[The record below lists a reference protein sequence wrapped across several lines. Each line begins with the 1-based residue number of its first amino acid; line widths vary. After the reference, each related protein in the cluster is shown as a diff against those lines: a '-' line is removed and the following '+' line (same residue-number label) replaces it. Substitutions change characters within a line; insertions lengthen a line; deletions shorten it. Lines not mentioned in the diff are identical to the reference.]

1 MSSFSASTPSWCAR
15 RARNGAL
22 HDAPLLG
29 ALHGAPL
36 HASPPKGNFAS
47 VARARRAMLTP
58 PTVWCALVP
67 PRSQPCGY
75 KIEFE
80 EIHDGEEK
88 APAIL
93 LKMKEALGGD
103 ATTSVDDALKRA
115 CQARL
120 FASFAISLT
129 LPCYLISPPLSL
141 AS

>member
-103 ATTSVDDALKRA
+103 VTTSVDDPSNWV
-115 CQARL
+115 

-129 LPCYLISPPLSL
+129 LPCYHISPPLPL